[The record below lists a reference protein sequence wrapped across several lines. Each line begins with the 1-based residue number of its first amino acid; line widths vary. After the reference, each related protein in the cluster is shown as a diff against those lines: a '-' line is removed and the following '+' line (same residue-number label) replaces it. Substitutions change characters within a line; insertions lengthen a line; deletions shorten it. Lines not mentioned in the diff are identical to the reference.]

1 MKKNFITL
9 FIIILAISCSNK
21 SNDIAT
27 EFKTYKI
34 RVGYMPD
41 FSGTSAVAI
50 ASEKGFFKEENLDVT
65 LLQFLDGPSEI
76 NAMLS
81 NNLDFAYI
89 GHGAHSL
96 AVEGKVNVLFPN
108 ALSKSEQIIVR
119 NDANINELKDLK
131 GKRVGTQ
138 FGTSSEILLNL
149 ALQSLGIL
157 REEVNIVDMDG
168 NNIVS
173 AITDKKVDAVSVQ
186 VPYSF
191 EILKNLGQEVK
202 SIATT
207 MDYSN
212 VGTFPSSWVVTPEYQ
227 TNNNEAVIRFSRAIL
242 KAMDYRAE
250 NIDESIEIVAKKND
264 KPVET
269 INLEKD
275 TGVWLSGADVRNA
288 YIDGTAANWYKL
300 QQNIF
305 IYTKSITNSVDINNY
320 VQIKYIVDNIFN
332 K

>member
-186 VPYSF
+186 APYSF

-227 TNNNEAVIRFSRAIL
+227 TNNN
-242 KAMDYRAE
+242 
-250 NIDESIEIVAKKND
+250 
-264 KPVET
+264 
-269 INLEKD
+269 
-275 TGVWLSGADVRNA
+275 
-288 YIDGTAANWYKL
+288 
-300 QQNIF
+300 
-305 IYTKSITNSVDINNY
+305 
-320 VQIKYIVDNIFN
+320 
-332 K
+332 